1 MSILQTSLSHL
12 LSLVQN
18 VPLHG
23 NCGCVCKVGGLIV
36 ESEGPKCALGDIVT
50 LLAKDTNKPIVDAE
64 VIGFHG
70 TRVILMP
77 LGDPNE
83 IAYGCPVVLSNFKKA
98 VPIGDVL
105 LGRILGPLGQ
115 PLDNRGPLKCT
126 WIDHFQSKVPEA
138 FKRPI
143 IDQPFETSVR
153 AIDTFT
159 PIGLGQRMGIFA
171 GSGVGKSTLLGM
183 LAKYSSADINVL
195 ALIGERGRELNEF
208 ITNDLGPDGLKRSIV
223 VVATSDMA
231 APLRVRAAF
240 LATYIAE
247 FFRDC
252 GKNVLLMMDS
262 VTRFA
267 MAQREIGLSLGEPP
281 TTRGYP
287 PSVFGMLPKLLE
299 RAGRTP
305 RGSITGF
312 YTVLVEGDEFNE
324 PISDAARSILDGH
337 IVLSRSLATANHFP
351 AIDVLESISRVTK
364 NIITD
369 ADQLKNISLARNLLA
384 LYRKNEDLITVGA
397 YIPGA
402 NKDLDLAV
410 NKHESLQQFLQQNYT
425 EKALAADNFSRLAD
439 LLS

>member
-1 MSILQTSLSHL
+1 MSSLQTTLSHL
-12 LSLVQN
+12 YSLAQSA
-18 VPLHG
+18 PLHC
-23 NCGCVCKVGGLIV
+23 NCGRVCKVGGLVI
-36 ESEGPKCALGDIVT
+36 ESEGPLCALGDIVT
-50 LLAKDTNKPIVDAE
+50 LFSQNNEPLVDAE
-64 VIGFHG
+64 VIGFQG
-70 TRVILMP
+70 SRVILMA
-77 LGDPNE
+77 LGEQHD
-83 IAYGCPVVLSNFKKA
+83 IAYGCHVVLANHKKA

-105 LGRILGPLGQ
+105 LGRIIGPLGN
-115 PLDNRGPLKCT
+115 PLDNKGPLECD
-126 WIDHFQSKVPEA
+126 WIEHFHSKVPDA
-138 FKRPI
+138 FKRPV

-153 AIDTFT
+153 AIDTFM
-159 PIGLGQRMGIFA
+159 PMGLGQRMGIFA

-183 LAKYSSADINVL
+183 LAKNSSADINVL

-208 ITNDLGPDGLKRSIV
+208 ITQDLGEEGLKKSIV
-223 VVATSDMA
+223 IVATSDMA

-287 PSVFGMLPKLLE
+287 PSVFGILPKLLE

-305 RGSITGF
+305 QGSITGF

-324 PISDAARSILDGH
+324 PISDAVRSILDGH
-337 IVLSRSLATANHFP
+337 IVLSRQLATANHFP
-351 AIDVLESISRVTK
+351 AIDVLDSISRVSRNVSSQEEQEK
-364 NIITD
+364 
-369 ADQLKNISLARNLLA
+369 ASLARNLLA

-397 YIPGA
+397 YSAGA
-402 NKDLDLAV
+402 NEALDLAV
-410 NKHESLQQFLQQNYT
+410 NKHEALQQFLQQDYR
-425 EKALAADNFSRLAD
+425 EKAQRNESFQRLAE